1 MQIPPA
7 TERCTLYQSC
17 AATSKAEIS
26 QLRAEDPYFFPEETY
41 IVEIHA
47 HACDHDGMTALVI
60 V

>member
-1 MQIPPA
+1 MQIHAA

-17 AATSKAEIS
+17 AAAPKVEIS
-26 QLRAEDPYFFPEETY
+26 QILVEDLYFFPEETD
-41 IVEIHA
+41 IVEINA